1 METETEAE
9 MAAREFLD
17 EDESETADLDADP
30 DADPDA
36 DADFNEDADADA
48 DGDVKAVSGKK
59 VFAVL
64 LRLDD
69 LGIGAGLGVSDV
81 VVVGVQSS
89 DVVTVRSEDRENS
102 SRSKAKVAF
111 PVGEG
116 DFVGDP
122 AGGKV
127 TLATISPVGASI
139 PHSDI
144 SK

>member
-17 EDESETADLDADP
+17 EDESEAAGL

-36 DADFNEDADADA
+36 DADADFDEDADADA
-48 DGDVKAVSGKK
+48 DGDVKAESGKK

-89 DVVTVRSEDRENS
+89 DVVTVRSEDRKNS
-102 SRSKAKVAF
+102 SRSKAKVGF
-111 PVGEG
+111 PVGDG

-122 AGGKV
+122 PGGTV

>member
-1 METETEAE
+1 
-9 MAAREFLD
+9 MAATEFLD
-17 EDESETADLDADP
+17 EDESETADLDADADV
-30 DADPDA
+30 DADID
-36 DADFNEDADADA
+36 EDADANA
-48 DGDVKAVSGKK
+48 DGDVKVESGRYVSL
-59 VFAVL
+59 VL

-89 DVVTVRSEDRENS
+89 DVESVRSEDRENS

-111 PVGEG
+111 PVGDG
-116 DFVGDP
+116 DFVGDS

-127 TLATISPVGASI
+127 TLATISPVGVSI